1 MDDEDD
7 ALLLRF
13 EAFELDEGQARLT
26 RAGQPL
32 ALPPKAFAV
41 LCALARQ
48 PGRLV
53 TKEALLDA
61 VWGHRWVSDSVLKT
75 TISELRAALGDDAR
89 QPRYIE
95 TASRRGYRF
104 IGLVQAPAEPATA
117 ASVPPAAA
125 AMPASAEAPLPGP
138 PATALIGRQAALAR
152 LQAAWQ
158 QAGAGRRQVVWLT
171 GEAGIGKTTLI
182 EHFIAALGP
191 AVACAHGQCV
201 EQYGAGEPYL
211 PVLEALGAL
220 CRVDP
225 ELPSLLRTVAP
236 TWLLQLP
243 WLLPDAAEREALRR
257 ELAGVGQQRM
267 LRELG
272 ELLDRCTAQRPL
284 LLVTEDLHWSDQA
297 TLQLIDH
304 VARRRGPARLLW
316 LGSLRLAEVIAEE
329 HPLKALRHELK
340 LHRLCEEIL
349 LDPFSEHEVEEF
361 LAQRQPGCV
370 PSEDLV
376 RALHGRTD
384 GLPLFLVNV
393 VDELQAQGPTWSEA
407 AGARATAVPSV
418 QAPVPE
424 SLAGVI
430 DKQIARLPAE
440 DCALLEAASV
450 CGTEFSPATVA
461 AALEGTADEVA
472 GRCEGLARSQQWLT
486 GVVVDSLTDGSL
498 QARYAFRH
506 ALYRQVFHQRLGA
519 ATCAQLHRRVARA
532 LERDRA
538 AGAAVTAAELAS
550 HCELGHDFLAALRH
564 YAAAAESALQHF
576 APAEAMALTAQ
587 ALGLLPRCPASPER
601 DALEMALLGPR
612 GSAAAQLLGVAAP
625 ETVAAFERAQVLSG
639 ALPVQST
646 TRALEL
652 GAGWAHLARGQY
664 DQALA
669 LATRIGAL
677 AALRADRLLHVS
689 ACNLQA
695 TVVSFQG
702 DLVGARR
709 WLEEGLSVFAELDDP
724 ARDPAFI
731 VDLGVSMH
739 ARMALVLSHL
749 GYPDQARAEAQL
761 ALARAEAVNQP
772 LARVLALAFTGMLV
786 LRLEE
791 VDRVQALG
799 EALQR
804 LVTEHAVVEGEG
816 PARWLRGWALAR
828 LGEPAAGY
836 ALIVDGYQRAF
847 SLGRIGAGLAA
858 VLGAAADAAAM
869 GARWDDAQA
878 RLDEALALAR
888 RVGDR
893 ILLPD
898 LRLLQ
903 ARIAHGRGDGAAALA
918 SLREALLEARV
929 QQQGWSELAA
939 LVALC
944 ASGAAQAQEMEALA
958 QCRARCAEGSDTALV
973 RRADAV
979 LGALAARR
987 KAPAA

>member
-1 MDDEDD
+1 MHDEDD
-7 ALLLRF
+7 ALRLRF

-32 ALPPKAFAV
+32 ALPPKAFGV
-41 LCALARQ
+41 LCTLARQ

-53 TKEALLDA
+53 AKEALLDA

-104 IGLVQAPAEPATA
+104 IGVVQAPGVAPE
-117 ASVPPAAA
+117 PPAAA
-125 AMPASAEAPLPGP
+125 AIPMPAATGPDAEAPP
-138 PATALIGRQAALAR
+138 PAAPAAPLIGRHAALAR
-152 LQAAWQ
+152 LQAAWR
-158 QAGAGRRQVVWLT
+158 QAGAGRRQIVWLT

-182 EHFIAALGP
+182 EHFMAGLG
-191 AVACAHGQCV
+191 AGAACAHGQCV

-220 CRVDP
+220 CRNEP
-225 ELPSLLRTVAP
+225 ELPALLRTVAP

-243 WLLPDAAEREALRR
+243 WLLPDTAAREALRQ

-297 TLQLIDH
+297 TVQLIDH
-304 VARRRGPARLLW
+304 VARRRGPARLMW
-316 LGSLRLAEVIAEE
+316 LASLRLAEVIAEE

-349 LDPFSEHEVEEF
+349 LDPFSEREVADF
-361 LAQRQPGCV
+361 IGQRCPSRT
-370 PSEDLV
+370 PSEAFV

-393 VDELQAQGPTWSEA
+393 VDELEAQGPACAEA
-407 AGARATAVPSV
+407 ATA
-418 QAPVPE
+418 AVPE

-430 DKQIARLPAE
+430 EKQIARLSGE

-450 CGTEFSPATVA
+450 CGTEFRPATVS
-461 AALEGTADEVA
+461 AALEREAGGIA
-472 GRCEGLARSQQWLT
+472 GRCESLARQQQWLSH
-486 GVVVDSLTDGSL
+486 VALDSLADGSL
-498 QARYAFRH
+498 QARYGFRH
-506 ALYRQVFHQRLGA
+506 ALYRQVFHQRIGA
-519 ATCAQLHRRVARA
+519 ATRAQLHRRVARA
-532 LERDRA
+532 LEADRA

-550 HCELGHDFLAALRH
+550 HCELGHDIPAALRH

-576 APAEAMALTAQ
+576 APGEAMALTAQ
-587 ALGLLPRCPASPER
+587 ALALLPRCPAGVDR
-601 DALEMALLGPR
+601 NGLEMALLGPR
-612 GSAAAQLLGVAAP
+612 GTAAAQLLGVAAP
-625 ETVAAFERAQVLSG
+625 ETVATFERAQELAG
-639 ALPVQST
+639 QLPALTS
-646 TRALEL
+646 RALEL
-652 GAGWAHLARGQY
+652 GAGWAYLARGQY
-664 DQALA
+664 EQALA

-677 AALRADRLLHVS
+677 AALRGERLLHVS

-702 DLVGARR
+702 DLAGARR
-709 WLEEGLSVFAELDDP
+709 WLEEGLQIFSELADP
-724 ARDPAFI
+724 AHDPAFI

-749 GYPDQARAEAQL
+749 GFPDQAWAEAER
-761 ALARAEAVNQP
+761 ALARADRVNQP
-772 LARVLALAFTGMLV
+772 LARVLALAFTGMLA

-791 VDRVQALG
+791 VPRVQALG
-799 EALQR
+799 EALQQ
-804 LVTEHAVVEGEG
+804 LVTEHAVAEGEG
-816 PARWLRGWALAR
+816 PARWLRGWALAHQ
-828 LGEPAAGY
+828 GQPQDGY

-858 VLGAAADAAAM
+858 ALGAAADAAALC
-869 GARWDDAQA
+869 GRWDDAQA

-903 ARIAHGRGDGAAALA
+903 ARIAHGCGNGAAALA
-918 SLREALLEARV
+918 SLREALLEARA
-929 QQQGWSELAA
+929 QQAGWSELAA
-939 LVALC
+939 LVGLC
-944 ASGAAQAQEMEALA
+944 ASGAAQSQEIEMLA
-958 QCRARCAEGSDTALV
+958 QLRARCAEGADTVLMQRV
-973 RRADAV
+973 NEV

-987 KAPAA
+987 RGPAA

>member
-1 MDDEDD
+1 MHDEDD
-7 ALLLRF
+7 ALRLRF

-32 ALPPKAFAV
+32 ALPPKAFSV

-53 TKEALLDA
+53 AKEALLDA

-104 IGLVQAPAEPATA
+104 IGSVQAPGVAPE
-117 ASVPPAAA
+117 PPAAA
-125 AMPASAEAPLPGP
+125 AIPMTLATSPDPEAPPLALPAAP
-138 PATALIGRQAALAR
+138 LIGRQAALAR
-152 LQAAWQ
+152 LSAAWQ
-158 QAGAGRRQVVWLT
+158 QAAAGRRQIVWLT

-182 EHFIAALGP
+182 EHFMASLG
-191 AVACAHGQCV
+191 AGAACAHGQCV

-220 CRVDP
+220 CRGEP
-225 ELPSLLRTVAP
+225 ALPALLRTVAP

-243 WLLPDAAEREALRR
+243 WLLPDAAAREALRQ

-297 TLQLIDH
+297 TVQLIDH
-304 VARRRGPARLLW
+304 VARRRGPARLMW
-316 LGSLRLAEVIAEE
+316 LASLRLAEVIAEE

-340 LHRLCEEIL
+340 LHRLCEEVL
-349 LDPFSEHEVEEF
+349 LDPFSEREVADF
-361 LAQRQPGCV
+361 IGRRCPGRS
-370 PSEDLV
+370 PSEALV

-393 VDELQAQGPTWSEA
+393 VDELEAQGPACAEA
-407 AGARATAVPSV
+407 ATAAVPRA
-418 QAPVPE
+418 QEPVPE

-430 DKQIARLPAE
+430 EKQIARLSGE

-450 CGTEFSPATVA
+450 CGTEFRPATVG
-461 AALEGTADEVA
+461 AALEREASGIA
-472 GRCEGLARSQQWLT
+472 GRCEDLARRQQWLSH
-486 GVVVDSLTDGSL
+486 VALDSLADGSL

-506 ALYRQVFHQRLGA
+506 ALYRQVFHQRIGA
-519 ATCAQLHRRVARA
+519 ATRAQLHRRVARA
-532 LERDRA
+532 LEADRA

-550 HCELGHDFLAALRH
+550 HCELGHDIPAALRH

-576 APAEAMALTAQ
+576 APGEAMALTAQ
-587 ALGLLPRCPASPER
+587 ALSLLPRCPAAPER
-601 DALEMALLGPR
+601 DSLEMALLGPR
-612 GSAAAQLLGVAAP
+612 GTAAAQLLGVAAP
-625 ETVAAFERAQVLSG
+625 ETVAAFERAQ
-639 ALPVQST
+639 ALAGQCPALT
-646 TRALEL
+646 ARALEL

-677 AALRADRLLHVS
+677 AALRGERLLHVS

-709 WLEEGLSVFAELDDP
+709 WLEEGLSVFAELADP
-724 ARDPAFI
+724 AHDPAFI

-749 GYPDQARAEAQL
+749 GFPDQAWAEAEV
-761 ALARAEAVNQP
+761 ALARAERVHQP
-772 LARVLALAFTGMLV
+772 LARVLALAFTGMLA
-786 LRLEE
+786 LRQEE
-791 VDRVQALG
+791 VERVQALG
-799 EALQR
+799 EALQQ

-828 LGEPAAGY
+828 LGQPEAGY

-858 VLGAAADAAAM
+858 VLGAAADAAALC
-869 GARWDDAQA
+869 GRWDDAQA

-929 QQQGWSELAA
+929 QQAGWSELAA

-944 ASGAAQAQEMEALA
+944 ASGAAQAADVEALA
-958 QCRARCAEGSDTALV
+958 QLRARCTEGATTALV

-987 KAPAA
+987 EAPAA